1 VAGDEQLVSP
11 AGAGVTRALPTAPVA
26 AGTLIAG
33 YAVAIASG
41 SRPLGA
47 VVLLAGGLW
56 CVREWLRRNDTRTA
70 LVLACAGLA
79 AFVVS
84 HVLALAI
91 GAWLAV
97 LLVAAAM
104 AIATWVRA
112 DTRPRLTP
120 LA

>member
-1 VAGDEQLVSP
+1 MGGVEQLVSP
-11 AGAGVTRALPTAPVA
+11 AGTRAARVLPTAPVA
-26 AGTLIAG
+26 AGSLIAG
-33 YAVAIASG
+33 YAVAVASG
-41 SRPLGA
+41 SRPLGG

-56 CVREWLRRNDTRTA
+56 CVREWVRRNDTRTA
-70 LVLACAGLA
+70 IVLACAGLA

-91 GAWLAV
+91 GAWPAV

-112 DTRPRLTP
+112 DARPRLV
-120 LA
+120 ASA